1 MATWIW
7 AIDAN
12 AGWAGWEKGKKAA
25 YLSLW
30 FNTLANVLPVYTMA
44 TVLIASVPDMVNQ
57 VIAATNGDKISRLIL
72 MGHGAGGLQGVG
84 CGEYVNLN
92 STTPDFLAIDP
103 STGLLTNNVEPQL
116 NRLVPYFA
124 PGARVS
130 LAGCDVAA
138 LPDGPALL
146 ERISLALFGTTVEGG
161 KWLQDAMLPGYFGP
175 VLRCTNGFCSTIY
188 GPYKEFR

>member
-1 MATWIW
+1 MASWIW

-12 AGWAGWEKGKKAA
+12 AGWAGWEKQKKAA
-25 YLSLW
+25 YLSLS

-44 TVLIASVPDMVNQ
+44 TVLVTSVPNMVNQ
-57 VIAATNGDKISRLIL
+57 VIAASSGDKISRLIL
-72 MGHGAGGLQGVG
+72 MGHGASGVQCVG
-84 CGEYVNLN
+84 CGEYVNLG

-103 STGLLTNNVEPQL
+103 STGSLMNNVAPQL
-116 NRLVPYFA
+116 NGLVPYLA
-124 PGARVS
+124 AGARVS

-146 ERISLALFGTTVEGG
+146 EQISLALFGTTVEGG
-161 KWLQDAMLPGYFGP
+161 KWIQDAAIPGYFGP